1 MKGLVVIWNEK
12 KSKALTFWKANRSE
26 IKGNI
31 VGEAIS
37 TFAQSPLSTRRVIRL
52 SRSCAGVFLSKT
64 SLN

>member
-37 TFAQSPLSTRRVIRL
+37 TFAQYAPGHSTE
-52 SRSCAGVFLSKT
+52 SCAGVFLSKI